1 MPITISQAVPP
12 FELAATSGFT
22 FSMAKMIGHP
32 VVIYF
37 YPKDNTPGCTVE
49 AGNFRDQ
56 YHEFSAL
63 GAALVGISRDNLKSH
78 ENFKK
83 KLMLPFELLAD
94 TEEIACTLF
103 DVIKLKK
110 MYGKEVRGIER
121 STFLIDRHG
130 ILQRAWRGVKV
141 PGHVNEVLEALR
153 ALTVDT
159 SSDTSKT

>member
-1 MPITISQAVPP
+1 MPIAISQAVPP
-12 FELAATSGFT
+12 FELPATSGFT
-22 FSMAKMIGHP
+22 FSMATMIGHP

-56 YHEFSAL
+56 YHEFTAL
-63 GAALVGISRDNLKSH
+63 GAALVGVSRDNLKSH

-110 MYGKEVRGIER
+110 LYGKEVRGIER
-121 STFLIDRHG
+121 STFLIDRRG

-141 PGHVNEVLEALR
+141 PGHVDEVLEALR
-153 ALTVDT
+153 ALSVDIPP
-159 SSDTSKT
+159 KA